1 MVKYVLDFL
10 NLVII
15 PLHFNETHIVLIPK
29 VKEPQRLTDF
39 RPISLCNV
47 VYKIASKS
55 ISNRLKQI
63 LPQLVCENQSAF
75 VAERLIADNVLVASE
90 TMYHISQKRKGQMG
104 EMALKLDMSK
114 AYDRVEWGCL
124 ERIMLKMGF
133 AEKWVA
139 LVMKCIY
146 SVSYAI
152 KINGI
157 PRGHII
163 PSRGLHQ
170 GDPLSPYLFLICA
183 EGLSAM
189 LHKTVQRKSLSGI
202 SICRRGPKISH
213 LFFVDDSIIF
223 GRATEAEGVEILRI
237 LKVYEASWGNC

>member
-1 MVKYVLDFL
+1 
-10 NLVII
+10 
-15 PLHFNETHIVLIPK
+15 
-29 VKEPQRLTDF
+29 
-39 RPISLCNV
+39 
-47 VYKIASKS
+47 
-55 ISNRLKQI
+55 
-63 LPQLVCENQSAF
+63 
-75 VAERLIADNVLVASE
+75 
-90 TMYHISQKRKGQMG
+90 MYHISHKRKGQVG

-133 AEKWVA
+133 AEDWVA
-139 LVMKCIY
+139 LVMKCICL
-146 SVSYAI
+146 VSYAI

-163 PSRGLHQ
+163 PSRGLRQ

-183 EGLSAM
+183 KGLSAM
-189 LHKTVQRKSLSGI
+189 LHKALQRKSLSGI
-202 SICRRGPKISH
+202 SVCRRRTKISH
-213 LFFVDDSIIF
+213 LFFADDSIIF